1 MSTVTS
7 LRYLHGAA
15 ACPNEVVS
23 SEREELILVD
33 DQDREVGFQSKAD
46 CHDHDGVL
54 HRAFSLFVFNREGE
68 VLLQRRAANK
78 RLWPLYWSNSCCS
91 HPRRGEDMEAA
102 VHRRL
107 YQELRIRS
115 ELNYLY
121 KFQYAAS
128 FGDAGSERELCW
140 VYAGLS
146 DDPVRA
152 NATEISEWRYVSPAQ
167 LDRELAQRPERF
179 TPWFKLEWPRV
190 LELRGQ
196 ADGQGRRP
204 DWVERIVQEDCA

>member
-1 MSTVTS
+1 MSS
-7 LRYLHGAA
+7 LRYLPGAT

-33 DQDREVGFQSKAD
+33 DQDREIGFQSKAD
-46 CHDHDGVL
+46 CHDRDGLL
-54 HRAFSLFVFNREGE
+54 HRAFSLFVFNRDGE

-91 HPRRGEDMEAA
+91 HPRRGEDMEEA

-128 FGDAGSERELCW
+128 FGAAGSERELCW

-146 DDPVRA
+146 EDPVRA
-152 NATEISEWRYVSPAQ
+152 NATEISEWRYVSPLQ
-167 LDRELAQRPERF
+167 LDNELQRRPERF

-190 LELRGQ
+190 QALLKRRPGPPGQ
-196 ADGQGRRP
+196 AGRIGEIAR
-204 DWVERIVQEDCA
+204 EDYA